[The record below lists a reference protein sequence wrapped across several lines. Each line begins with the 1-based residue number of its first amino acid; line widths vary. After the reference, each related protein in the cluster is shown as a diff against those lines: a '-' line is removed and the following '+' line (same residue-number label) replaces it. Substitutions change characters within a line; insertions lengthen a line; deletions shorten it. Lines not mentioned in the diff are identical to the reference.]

1 MSKTSGAEQ
10 TSEINKSQKIDDK
23 FNKVKNLSW
32 LDASSWLFT
41 SAAKVFELLTIH
53 WTKKRIYLY
62 SKSGANHLQMPHLL
76 NFAQFCHMT

>member
-23 FNKVKNLSW
+23 FNKVENLSW

-41 SAAKVFELLTIH
+41 SAAKEFELLTIG
-53 WTKKRIYLY
+53 LEL
-62 SKSGANHLQMPHLL
+62 GAYGLQVQRSSSSATLR
-76 NFAQFCHMT
+76 

>member
-10 TSEINKSQKIDDK
+10 TSEIKKSQKIDDK

-41 SAAKVFELLTIH
+41 SAAKGFELLTIG
-53 WTKKRIYLY
+53 LEL
-62 SKSGANHLQMPHLL
+62 GAYGLQVQRSSSSATLR
-76 NFAQFCHMT
+76 